1 MTMMKHS
8 PTTKAITLKNLL
20 SPMHHKNNK
29 KISPAAVVP
38 MSVKKPIA
46 EEKVAVVSHPQN
58 ASTPSSHSQHGASVP
73 RTPVKKLPIITE
85 DKAAPSKLAVPVA
98 SPETRPQKLKHAHS
112 RGSVGGNR
120 RSLVLQNESL
130 SAKQRRQIKRCLFLD
145 AVTSAGIDPW
155 THQPIRNKKSPRN
168 SMRQSQGR
176 STGKE

>member
-1 MTMMKHS
+1 MKHS

-58 ASTPSSHSQHGASVP
+58 ASTPSSQNSQHGASVP